1 MARGSIRERAGSFEV
16 NVYAG
21 RDPLTGKERRRTG
34 TRKTRREA
42 EALLAKLLTEV
53 AEGRVSNSKATLAE
67 LLERWLETAD
77 HEFTT
82 RTGYERYIATKILP
96 ALGDVQVRKIR
107 TETLDQFYV
116 ELRKR
121 GGANGG
127 PLAGST
133 VRKIHFILRAAL
145 GQAVKWE
152 WIPSNP
158 AERATIPKHIRQEL
172 VLPSPDEVARFMQ
185 AAWDR
190 DPDFA
195 ALLWVAMVTGARRG
209 ELCGLRWSHLRLDEG
224 RLQISRNIVQRGGQ
238 RREKDTKTH
247 QSRLLEVDELTAEIL
262 AEHAARCEARAAA
275 CNVLVRPDGFVFST
289 SPDGAE
295 PIVPDSV
302 TQRINRLA
310 RRLEV
315 PVTLRA
321 LRHYAA
327 TQMLTRGVDLRT
339 AAGRLGHGDGGTTTL
354 RVYTHFLRGPDRR
367 AAELLA
373 GSIPRPRTELPSD
386 NIHDEGGRSR

>member
-127 PLAGST
+127 P
-133 VRKIHFILRAAL
+133 
-145 GQAVKWE
+145 
-152 WIPSNP
+152 
-158 AERATIPKHIRQEL
+158 
-172 VLPSPDEVARFMQ
+172 
-185 AAWDR
+185 
-190 DPDFA
+190 
-195 ALLWVAMVTGARRG
+195 
-209 ELCGLRWSHLRLDEG
+209 
-224 RLQISRNIVQRGGQ
+224 
-238 RREKDTKTH
+238 
-247 QSRLLEVDELTAEIL
+247 
-262 AEHAARCEARAAA
+262 
-275 CNVLVRPDGFVFST
+275 
-289 SPDGAE
+289 
-295 PIVPDSV
+295 
-302 TQRINRLA
+302 
-310 RRLEV
+310 
-315 PVTLRA
+315 
-321 LRHYAA
+321 
-327 TQMLTRGVDLRT
+327 
-339 AAGRLGHGDGGTTTL
+339 
-354 RVYTHFLRGPDRR
+354 
-367 AAELLA
+367 
-373 GSIPRPRTELPSD
+373 
-386 NIHDEGGRSR
+386 